1 MIFQQ
6 KKFSAKLFKTKH
18 KKLQKK
24 IDASL
29 MKMSFDAFNKY
40 IQAESG
46 IIKIILIYIIPD
58 SEWVTTPKGVP
69 GIVTRV

>member
-1 MIFQQ
+1 
-6 KKFSAKLFKTKH
+6 
-18 KKLQKK
+18 
-24 IDASL
+24 

-46 IIKIILIYIIPD
+46 IVKIILIYIIPD